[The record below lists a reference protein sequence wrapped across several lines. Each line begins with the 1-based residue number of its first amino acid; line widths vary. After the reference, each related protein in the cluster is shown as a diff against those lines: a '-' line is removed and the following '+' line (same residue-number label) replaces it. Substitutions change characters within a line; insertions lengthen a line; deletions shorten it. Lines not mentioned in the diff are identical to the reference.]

1 MTINMYQADRN
12 FVTPANDASLYSAL
26 ARDYSGVL
34 NRGNK
39 FVTSI
44 TGLSLT
50 VGTGQALIQGRLVE
64 ITVPETI
71 TLPANSN
78 GNICLVVDLT
88 KTNDVSGSAGDIDYA
103 VTVNQVYVS
112 AVTGTLT
119 QDDLNNGGFV
129 YELPIASF
137 TSSATTAT
145 LSAISNGLNQP
156 LLTKVAYTGWFSD
169 YTTATPVVV
178 AKTNGV
184 VSIFGYAINS
194 HTITSNNTLLVN
206 IATLPVGFRPV
217 SDFIVTA
224 WGSGTNQFLLKITP
238 DGVIAMGRYG
248 NADYTTT
255 SVGSWLNM
263 SATFVAGN

>member
-1 MTINMYQADRN
+1 MTIDMYQADRN

-71 TLPANSN
+71 TLPENAS

-88 KTNDVSGSAGDIDYA
+88 KTNDVSGSAGDSDYT

-129 YELPIASF
+129 YELPIAAF

-145 LSAISNGLNQP
+145 VSSVIKPISRAETVKP
-156 LLTKVAYTGWFSD
+156 KYVTSFSD
-169 YTTATPVVV
+169 YNDDNSVEIALKNGFVQIS
-178 AKTNGV
+178 GV
-184 VSIFGYAINS
+184 VKNANTINPGNNHVMFSIPDSRMWPRKSFRVINK
-194 HTITSNNTLLVN
+194 
-206 IATLPVGFRPV
+206 
-217 SDFIVTA
+217 
-224 WGSGTNQFLLKITP
+224 GSGIYRYLVTYNT
-238 DGVIAMGRYG
+238 DGTVTVSNYAF
-248 NADYTTT
+248 
-255 SVGSWLNM
+255 GSSENNL
-263 SATFVAGN
+263 VAGSTLYVDAVFMAVD